1 MGVYVLSP
9 EPSRGDYKQ
18 KLKGSVLI
26 ILGAHVRVKD
36 QTTMQWRGPQH
47 SGLQNKVALFS
58 YRSLEA
64 TRALDVI
71 RSFMSSEA
79 FHLLFPVC
87 QDAVTVHG

>member
-1 MGVYVLSP
+1 MGVYILSP
-9 EPSRGDYKQ
+9 EPSHGDYKQ

-26 ILGAHVRVKD
+26 ILGAHVWVKD

-58 YRSLEA
+58 YRSLKA
-64 TRALDVI
+64 AGALDVI

-79 FHLLFPVC
+79 FHLLLPVC
-87 QDAVTVHG
+87 QATVIVHG